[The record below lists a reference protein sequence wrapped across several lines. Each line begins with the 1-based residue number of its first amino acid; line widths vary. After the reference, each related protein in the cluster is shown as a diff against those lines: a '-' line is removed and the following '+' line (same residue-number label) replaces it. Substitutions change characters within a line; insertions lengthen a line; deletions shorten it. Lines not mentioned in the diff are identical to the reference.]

1 LIECFGISKQAFYKR
16 LKAHTYKE
24 QQEQLLFQMVQECRK
39 QISQQTGGRKL
50 YSLLQAQMQQQ
61 NMHIGRDKFFRFLRA
76 YNLLVPKTKRHFV
89 TTNSK
94 HHFYKYKN
102 LIKDK
107 APTRPEQLWVSDI
120 TYIKTE
126 KGHSFLALVTDAY
139 SKQIMGY
146 KLASHMRTSLCTD
159 ALAMAIK
166 NRKYPKE
173 KLIHHSD
180 RGIQYCNPAY
190 TSFAEQ
196 NNITLSMT
204 QQYDPYENAVA
215 ERINRTLKYEF
226 GLKQTIKNV
235 TLAKKM
241 IKRAVVIYNT
251 KRPHLSLKFNTPN
264 CVHHNQGI
272 DYHSYIMNQEKL
284 ELLTF

>member
-1 LIECFGISKQAFYKR
+1 MIECFGISKQAFYKR
-16 LKAHTYKE
+16 LRSHADKE
-24 QQEQLLFQMVQECRK
+24 QRDQIVVGMVKDYRHRFGLK
-39 QISQQTGGRKL
+39 TGGIKL
-50 YSLLQAQMQQQ
+50 HSELKADMQRLGIK
-61 NMHIGRDKFFRFLRA
+61 MGRDKFYRLLRA
-76 YNLLVPKTKRHFV
+76 YNLLVPKTKRYHI

-102 LIKDK
+102 LVKDK
-107 APTRPEQLWVSDI
+107 APTRSEQLWVSDI

-126 KGHSFLALVTDAY
+126 KKHCYLALVTDAY

-146 KLASHMRTSLCTD
+146 KLASHMKTSLCID

-173 KLIHHSD
+173 QLIHHSD

-190 TSFAEQ
+190 TQFAER
-196 NNITLSMT
+196 NGLTLSMT

-215 ERINRTLKYEF
+215 ERINRTLKYEY

-235 TLAKKM
+235 TLAKK
-241 IKRAVVIYNT
+241 ITRRAVEIYNT
-251 KRPHLSLKFNTPN
+251 KRPHFSLKMNTPKF
-264 CVHHNQGI
+264 VHLNQGI
-272 DYHSYIMNQEKL
+272 QYHSYKKNKENLKY
-284 ELLTF
+284 LTI